1 MRLSDVVFATVVG
14 AVCAAKSGK
23 KVIVVGGGFA
33 GLGAATSLQ
42 EAGFDVTVLE
52 ARGRLGGRAFTDS
65 ETFGYAVDMGA
76 MWIHGITGNPLYA
89 LAQKYGVSVKST
101 NYDNQIYFGPGG
113 QTVNTTYTEDLYDR
127 ISAKV
132 DTERQKTNSDKSL
145 GHTIDKVCESENLS
159 QEDRDL
165 LLFKYCD
172 EIELDYATSVYNL
185 SGWNF
190 DDDDF
195 LLGGD
200 VLINDAKGFGAIV
213 EPIASDLQD
222 VRLNIAV
229 QAIDY
234 SDSAQ
239 VSVATSAGEM
249 HADFVVVTSS
259 LGVLK
264 TGAIEFSPSL
274 PSKLEKAIDRLGC
287 DVSDKVALEFPAGS
301 AEHWGGSQTEVFYH
315 IGEES
320 KHHGEFTETWN
331 MKFYTDR
338 DMLLSF
344 SVGPKDWESVEDAS
358 DDEVAQKAIAA
369 LRTMFPTLPDPSK
382 VAVHRWGRDPWASC
396 TWSAPWFVGSTPKDS
411 KQFLKGAGNGRVL
424 FAGEHTTKHAPG
436 TTHGAWETGLSAA
449 QAIAA
454 TMDMETYDE
463 NIIEEMRTL
472 AHEPPRKHVC
482 TGRPM
487 RNRKRECSRQAK
499 MTLV

>member
-1 MRLSDVVFATVVG
+1 MRFVVSAAVVG

-33 GLGAATSLQ
+33 GLGAATGLQ

-76 MWIHGITGNPLYA
+76 MWIHGITGNPLYE
-89 LAQKYGVSVKST
+89 LAQKYDVSVKST
-101 NYDNQIYFGPGG
+101 NYDNQIYFGLGG
-113 QTVNTTYTEDLYDR
+113 QTVNGSYIEELYDR

-132 DTERQKTNSDKSL
+132 DKHRDNTNSDQSL
-145 GHTIDKVCESENLS
+145 GFSIDEVCKSEHLS
-159 QEDRDL
+159 QEDKDL
-165 LLFKYCD
+165 LSFKYCD
-172 EIELDYATSVYNL
+172 EIELDYSAGVYNL

-190 DDDDF
+190 DNDDF
-195 LLGGD
+195 MKGGD
-200 VLINDAKGFGAIV
+200 VLINDARGFGAII
-213 EPIASDLQD
+213 EPVASDLQD
-222 VRLNIAV
+222 VRLNVTV

-234 SDSAQ
+234 SGSA
-239 VSVATSAGEM
+239 VSVTTSAGEM
-249 HADFVVVTSS
+249 HADFVIVTSS

-264 TGAIEFSPSL
+264 RGAIEFSPSL
-274 PSKLEKAIDRLGC
+274 PSKLRKAIDRLGC
-287 DVSDKVALEFPAGS
+287 DVSDKVALEFPEGS
-301 AEHWGGSQTEVFYH
+301 SAHWGGGQTEVFYH
-315 IGEES
+315 LGEES

-331 MKFYTDR
+331 MKYYTNR

-344 SVGPKDWESVEDAS
+344 SVGPKGWESVEDAS
-358 DDEVAQKAIAA
+358 DDEVAQKAVTA
-369 LRTMFPTLPDPSK
+369 LRDMFPTLPDPSK
-382 VAVHRWGRDPWASC
+382 VAVHRWGKDPWASC
-396 TWSAPWFVGSTPKDS
+396 SWSAPWFVGSSPKDT
-411 KQFLKGAGNGRVL
+411 KQFLKGAGRGRVL

-449 QAIAA
+449 HAISA

-463 NIIEEMRTL
+463 NIIENMRTL
-472 AHEPPRKHVC
+472 AHEPPREHVC

-487 RNRKRECSRQAK
+487 RNRKRECSRQAR